1 MVEVFVDITHCN
13 FTFIE
18 SQFVLFIDACILEIF
33 DFHVSFSDEPNA
45 LFFLSRL
52 TNLLLS

>member
-45 LFFLSRL
+45 LFFYPG
-52 TNLLLS
+52 